1 MYLDMSQNAL
11 PSPSNSRR
19 RWALLAIAALAVA
32 LPLPGATFV
41 VDRFDDANGAC
52 DPGDC
57 SLREALL
64 AAEADPSDPHT
75 VIVPSGHH
83 TLSIPPAMDGDLST
97 GALEIIFFD
106 VEIVAPDGAIVD
118 ARGIDRVFRFFNSD
132 SSRLANLAITGGSTL
147 GVGGGVYV
155 EGSNLALEG
164 VEIYS
169 NEAFTGAGLGVELG
183 VVTLER
189 STIRDN
195 ECTQSGG
202 GVYLFGISQ
211 TVVGRLEV
219 RNSTISGNHAAFTG
233 GAIRIGAA
241 GQLLLEYTTVAENTN
256 RPGDTT
262 IFPILAFEAS
272 YTLVEGACSAGSEAS
287 CIYLADRDEEL
298 AVPDLALAPLA
309 ANGGLTPTHALL
321 PASPAI
327 DRVPAAAACPA
338 GDQRGAPRPQDGDG
352 NGEARC
358 DAGAFERARPAAVEI
373 PTLGSIGAMALALVL
388 AAAGLGAL
396 RRRAWN
402 VG

>member
-1 MYLDMSQNAL
+1 MS
-11 PSPSNSRR
+11 PEFRKHVSWPWS
-19 RWALLAIAALAVA
+19 RWALFALAASAMA
-32 LPLPGATFV
+32 LPVSGATFV

-75 VIVPSGHH
+75 VIVPAGHH
-83 TLSIPPAMDGDLST
+83 TLSIPPAMGGDLST
-97 GALEIIFFD
+97 GALEILAFD
-106 VEIVAPDGAIVD
+106 VEVIAPDGAIVD
-118 ARGIDRVFRFFNSD
+118 AQGIDRVFRFWNSD
-132 SSRLANLAITGGSTL
+132 SSRLANLTITGGSTL

-155 EGSNLALEG
+155 EASNLALEG
-164 VEIYS
+164 VEIHS
-169 NEAFTGAGLGVELG
+169 NEAFRGAGLGVELG
-183 VVTLER
+183 VVTLDR
-189 STIRDN
+189 STLRDN
-195 ECTQSGG
+195 TCEHTGG

-219 RNSTISGNHAAFTG
+219 RNSTISGNHAELSG
-233 GAIRIGAA
+233 GAILIGAA

-256 RPGDTT
+256 RPGDDT
-262 IFPILAFEAS
+262 IFNFIFRPEAEAV
-272 YTLVEGACSAGSEAS
+272 YTLVEGTCTAGPDTN
-287 CIYLADRDEEL
+287 CIYLSSKAEEL
-298 AVPDLALAPLA
+298 AVPDLGLAPLA

-396 RRRAWN
+396 RRRSF
-402 VG
+402 

>member
-1 MYLDMSQNAL
+1 MSLNTL
-11 PSPSNSRR
+11 LSPSYSWS

-32 LPLPGATFV
+32 LPLPAATFV

-169 NEAFTGAGLGVELG
+169 NEAFIGGGLGVELG
-183 VVTLER
+183 VVTLDR
-189 STIRDN
+189 ATIRDN
-195 ECTQSGG
+195 ACEHTGG
-202 GVYLFGISQ
+202 GIYVFGISQ

-219 RNSTISGNHAAFTG
+219 RNSTISANHADLSG

-241 GQLLLEYTTVAENTN
+241 GQLVLEYSTVAENTN
-256 RPGDTT
+256 RPGDPS
-262 IFPILAFEAS
+262 IFPLLAADPA
-272 YTLVEGACSAGSEAS
+272 YTLVEGACTAGPDTS

-298 AVPDLALAPLA
+298 AVPDLGLAPLA

-358 DAGAFERARPAAVEI
+358 DAGAFERTRPAAVEI

-388 AAAGLGAL
+388 AGAGLGAL

>member
-1 MYLDMSQNAL
+1 MS
-11 PSPSNSRR
+11 PEFRKHVSWPWS
-19 RWALLAIAALAVA
+19 RWALFALAASAMA
-32 LPLPGATFV
+32 LPVSGATFV

-75 VIVPSGHH
+75 VIVPAGHH

-164 VEIYS
+164 VEIHS
-169 NEAFTGAGLGVELG
+169 NEAFIGGGLGVELG
-183 VVTLER
+183 VVTLDR

-195 ECTQSGG
+195 TCEHTGG

-219 RNSTISGNHAAFTG
+219 RNSTISGNHAELSG
-233 GAIRIGAA
+233 GAIFIGAA
-241 GQLLLEYTTVAENTN
+241 GQLLLEYSTAAENTN
-256 RPGDTT
+256 RPGDQT
-262 IFPILAFEAS
+262 ISSFLTRPNSDAI
-272 YTLVEGACSAGSEAS
+272 YTLAEGGCNAGTETR
-287 CIYLADRDEEL
+287 CIYLSSRTNKVI
-298 AVPDLALAPLA
+298 VPDLGLAPLA

-373 PTLGSIGAMALALVL
+373 PTLGSIGAMALALAL

-396 RRRAWN
+396 RRRSF
-402 VG
+402 